1 MMKKGAMKIE
11 QINIKNFKI
20 FQKTEFKNLGEM
32 CVIVGANGT
41 GKSTFFDIFG
51 FLKDSLTH
59 NVSVALT
66 RRGGFKEVVSRN
78 SDGPIVIE
86 IKFREPSGKLATYS
100 LSISQENNHPIV
112 KSEILKFR
120 RGSSG
125 KPWHFLDFKKGQGFA
140 IIDEENYEGKS
151 LDEMPRDHQKVDS
164 PDILAIKGLGQFQ
177 RFKAV
182 SAFRKMIEDWHVS
195 DFHINAARNIPD
207 DGYAEHLSEQG
218 ENLPIVTKYIYENH
232 KDIFDEIREKMSARV
247 PGVTEVNAQVT
258 EDGRVI
264 LKFQD
269 GSFKDPF
276 ISRYVSDGTI
286 KMFAYLVLLYDP
298 KPHKLLCVE
307 EPENQLYPE
316 LMLELAEEFRSYG
329 ERGGQIFVTTHSPDF
344 LNGVNIDEVYWLEK
358 NNGFSVVHRGSDYKE
373 LVSLVDEGDKLGYL
387 WKQKLFKGVNL
398 K

>member
-1 MMKKGAMKIE
+1 MKKGAMKIE
-11 QINIKNFKI
+11 QINIRNFKI
-20 FQKTEFKNLGEM
+20 FKNTEFKNLGEM
-32 CVIVGANGT
+32 CVIVGANGA

-66 RRGGFKEVVSRN
+66 RRGGFKEVVSRD
-78 SDGPIVIE
+78 SEGPIVIE

-125 KPWHFLDFKKGQGFA
+125 KPWHFLDFENGKGYA
-140 IIDEENYEGKS
+140 ILDEENYEGKNFN
-151 LDEMPRDHQKVDS
+151 EIQREHQKLLS

-195 DFHINAARNIPD
+195 DFHISAARNILD

-218 ENLPIVTKYIYENH
+218 DNLPIVTKYIYENH
-232 KDIFDEIREKMSARV
+232 RQIFEKILEKMSERV
-247 PGVTEVNAQVT
+247 PGVNEVHAQIT

-269 GSFKDPF
+269 GAFKDPF
-276 ISRYVSDGTI
+276 IARYVSDGTI

-344 LNGVNIDEVYWLEK
+344 LNGVDIEEVYWLEK
-358 NNGFSVVHRGSDYKE
+358 NNGFSVVHRGSDYEE
-373 LVSLVDEGDKLGYL
+373 LTSLINEGDKPGYL
-387 WKQKLFKGVNL
+387 WKQKLFKGANL